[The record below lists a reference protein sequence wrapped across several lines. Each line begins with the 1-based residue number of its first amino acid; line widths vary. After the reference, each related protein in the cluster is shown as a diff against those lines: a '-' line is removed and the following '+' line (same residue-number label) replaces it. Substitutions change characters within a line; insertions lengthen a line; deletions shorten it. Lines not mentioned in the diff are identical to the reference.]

1 MSRETQ
7 AAWRKKQRAKG
18 LTAVTVWVPFDKQE
32 AVKAIATEYTAQ
44 MLGPQTESQQ
54 CSVCG
59 PSCNGTPYN
68 NL

>member
-32 AVKAIATEYTAQ
+32 EVKALAK
-44 MLGPQTESQQ
+44 
-54 CSVCG
+54 
-59 PSCNGTPYN
+59 
-68 NL
+68 NLTDGDKKSDS